1 MAREIHIRPTRT
13 TRICSIRGCGG
24 RDTVLVARSA
34 DLRGGVRLCKDCA
47 RAVWA
52 WFETRDA
59 EPVTE
64 PEVLADP
71 EPAAVEKI
79 EPAPEEKAAKP
90 NGKKKSD
97 GK

>member
-34 DLRGGVRLCKDCA
+34 DLRGGVRLCRDCA
-47 RAVWA
+47 RAVWS

-64 PEVLADP
+64 PVNEPEVLADP
-71 EPAAVEKI
+71 EPTVED
-79 EPAPEEKAAKP
+79 KP
-90 NGKKKSD
+90 KPKKGKKKSD
-97 GK
+97 GE

>member
-34 DLRGGVRLCKDCA
+34 DLRGGVRLCRDCA
-47 RAVWA
+47 RAVWS
-52 WFETRDA
+52 WFEARDA

-64 PEVLADP
+64 PEVLVDP
-71 EPAAVEKI
+71 TQAEEKAEPTQ
-79 EPAPEEKAAKP
+79 EEKAAKP
-90 NGKKKSD
+90 KGKKKSD